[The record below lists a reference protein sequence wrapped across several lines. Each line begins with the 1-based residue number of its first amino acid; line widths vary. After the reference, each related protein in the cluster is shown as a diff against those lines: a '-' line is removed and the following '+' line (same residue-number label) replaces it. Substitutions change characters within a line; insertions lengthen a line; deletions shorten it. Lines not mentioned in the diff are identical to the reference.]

1 MRRDIQKLIRRT
13 AAMSNSDY
21 RAVAQGRRP
30 SKQDSAEQQFLA
42 TLSRLNRETYLA
54 ERDKI
59 FDEDLITAHLLSWQ
73 RHQRHRGDR

>member
-1 MRRDIQKLIRRT
+1 MQRDIQKLIRRT

-42 TLSRLNRETYLA
+42 TLSRLNRETYLRQR
-54 ERDKI
+54 EKI
-59 FDEDLITAHLLSWQ
+59 DDEDLITAHLLDWQ
-73 RHQRHRGDR
+73 RRARL